1 MSSVH
6 GRAWVFGDDIDTDAL
21 APGAYIKFDIDTIAK
36 HCLEVVNPD
45 FAREVRG
52 GDIVV
57 AGRNFGTGSSRE
69 QAAQALLHLGIGAVV
84 AQSFAGIFHRN
95 AFNLG
100 LLALTCPDA
109 RRIAHGTRI
118 RVEPAEGRV
127 IALDDGGHSYG
138 CEPIPPHLLDLVRA
152 GGLMSYL
159 AQRLARERH
168 LS

>member
-6 GRAWVFGDDIDTDAL
+6 GRAWLFGDDIDTDAL
-21 APGAYIKFDIDTIAK
+21 APGAYLKFDIDTIAK

-45 FAREVRG
+45 FAREVRA

-69 QAAQALLHLGIGAVV
+69 QAAQALLHLGIRAVV

-109 RRIAHGTRI
+109 RHIPHGTRI
-118 RVEPAEGRV
+118 RVEPAKGRV
-127 IALDDGGHSYG
+127 IALDGGRSYG
-138 CEPIPPHLLDLVRA
+138 CEPIPAHLLDLVRA
-152 GGLMSYL
+152 GGLMSHL
-159 AQRLARERH
+159 AQRLARERD
-168 LS
+168 LP